1 MGRKAIEPKFRYKT
15 GIRQSVAEVKLFS
28 FMPHSSAKPMRMGLF
43 VSKGASMK
51 PKYGIL
57 IVDDDKMLA
66 EDAKQCLEHEK
77 EIDIE
82 VDICTDSHQA
92 IPSLSKK
99 NKYYDVVLLD
109 VRMPNLS
116 GTELL
121 QLIKKNFPD
130 IEKPLAEMR
139 FLTDTETIFALTD
152 KKGVILDTL
161 SKGQMVFAVAI
172 GELIEE
178 LKGEVEK
185 IGMDR
190 RYKVSVKGKTY
201 DVILHPDLEE
211 GGFWVECPALPGCA
225 SQGDTVEEAL
235 MMIKDAIEGHLEII
249 AEKGKKKRK
258 TA

>member
-1 MGRKAIEPKFRYKT
+1 MAYNTNTIIKITGLTQRQVDYWDRTHFIKPSIKEASGYGTARLYSFQDLVQLKVAKTLIDKGVSLQKIRKAITY
-15 GIRQSVAEVKLFS
+15 L
-28 FMPHSSAKPMRMGLF
+28 
-43 VSKGASMK
+43 
-51 PKYGIL
+51 
-57 IVDDDKMLA
+57 
-66 EDAKQCLEHEK
+66 
-77 EIDIE
+77 
-82 VDICTDSHQA
+82 
-92 IPSLSKK
+92 
-99 NKYYDVVLLD
+99 
-109 VRMPNLS
+109 
-116 GTELL
+116 
-121 QLIKKNFPD
+121 KKNFPD

-139 FLTDTETIFALTD
+139 FLTDGETIFVLTD

-235 MMIKDAIEGHLEII
+235 MMIKDAITGHLEVI
-249 AEKGKKKRK
+249 AEKGKKRK
-258 TA
+258 AAA